1 MLMKIRAI
9 FLEYHDGPRNLPQ
22 LLSDNGFNI
31 KTENSKPVGYI
42 RAHRDA
48 T

>member
-1 MLMKIRAI
+1 MKIRAI
-9 FLEYHDGPRNLPQ
+9 FLEYHGGPRNLPQ
-22 LLSDNGFNI
+22 LLSDNGFSI
-31 KTENSKPVGYI
+31 KAENSKPLGYI